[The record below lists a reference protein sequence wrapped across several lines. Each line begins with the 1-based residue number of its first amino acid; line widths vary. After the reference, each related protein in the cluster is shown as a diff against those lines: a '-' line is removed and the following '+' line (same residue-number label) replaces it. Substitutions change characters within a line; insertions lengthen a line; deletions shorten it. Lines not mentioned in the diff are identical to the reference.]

1 MLHQSDFTSLPCFL
15 AYPKKMKAA
24 IDQIVT
30 EHFWDLGL
38 TESIPFLV
46 KESLEPF
53 FPFLR
58 VDG

>member
-15 AYPKKMKAA
+15 AYPKKMKVAA

-38 TESIPFLV
+38 MESIPFWV
-46 KESLEPF
+46 RKA
-53 FPFLR
+53 
-58 VDG
+58 